1 MFVVDLTKL
10 GALSWLA
17 KTVVGL
23 ILKVMIPWTWRK
35 CIEVLAKMQSPE
47 GSELSER
54 LHADPNGLYRLLDD
68 ASGQGK
74 GSQGKTPN
82 ELAEGV
88 WESHV

>member
-17 KTVVGL
+17 KTVVSL

-35 CIEVLAKMQSPE
+35 CIEVLATMQSPE
-47 GSELSER
+47 GSALSQR
-54 LHADPNGLYRLLDD
+54 LQDDPKGLYRMLDK

-74 GSQGKTPN
+74 KP
-82 ELAEGV
+82 
-88 WESHV
+88 